1 MLPLF
6 VRHDLA
12 WMSAHPARQ
21 GAKKR
26 KRSGPTRARDL
37 DGKVWLAKKRRRTGP
52 TRADNMVTLAKQQVL
67 RRTQLNSSLSGKLAP
82 CMTIKKI
89 GAQMAIRFFKM
100 KLQQRPQLNVKLTQR
115 DADAL
120 DALVANMK
128 RNTVP
133 LAPSSVRCARY
144 LGCLR
149 CFPASY
155 YSPAVLTKRGWHE
168 CASVLRHHPICAET
182 VGTQDSRGLWVTP
195 RMGEWIQGLPRGW
208 AATAPLEEPVEPMV
222 RTGGWQHA
230 ISNRMSCVDLFT
242 GCGAGTRVAANSGN
256 HFLRGVQHGLQSRLG
271 RAHEQQRP

>member
-89 GAQMAIRFFKM
+89 GAQVVIRFFKM
-100 KLQQRPQLNVKLTQR
+100 KLQQRPQLNVELTQR

-144 LGCLR
+144 LGV
-149 CFPASY
+149 F
-155 YSPAVLTKRGWHE
+155 AVLP
-168 CASVLRHHPICAET
+168 CQLLQP
-182 VGTQDSRGLWVTP
+182 SR
-195 RMGEWIQGLPRGW
+195 
-208 AATAPLEEPVEPMV
+208 AY
-222 RTGGWQHA
+222 
-230 ISNRMSCVDLFT
+230 
-242 GCGAGTRVAANSGN
+242 
-256 HFLRGVQHGLQSRLG
+256 
-271 RAHEQQRP
+271 

>member
-67 RRTQLNSSLSGKLAP
+67 RMTQLNSSLSGKLAP

-100 KLQQRPQLNVKLTQR
+100 KLQQRPQLNVELTQR

-120 DALVANMK
+120 DALVAK
-128 RNTVP
+128 YEEKHGAVGTKLCP
-133 LAPSSVRCARY
+133 FCAL
-144 LGCLR
+144 LGV
-149 CFPASY
+149 F
-155 YSPAVLTKRGWHE
+155 AVLP
-168 CASVLRHHPICAET
+168 CQLLQP
-182 VGTQDSRGLWVTP
+182 SR
-195 RMGEWIQGLPRGW
+195 
-208 AATAPLEEPVEPMV
+208 AY
-222 RTGGWQHA
+222 
-230 ISNRMSCVDLFT
+230 
-242 GCGAGTRVAANSGN
+242 
-256 HFLRGVQHGLQSRLG
+256 
-271 RAHEQQRP
+271 

>member
-1 MLPLF
+1 
-6 VRHDLA
+6 
-12 WMSAHPARQ
+12 
-21 GAKKR
+21 
-26 KRSGPTRARDL
+26 
-37 DGKVWLAKKRRRTGP
+37 
-52 TRADNMVTLAKQQVL
+52 MVTLAKQQVL
-67 RRTQLNSSLSGKLAP
+67 RRTQLNSSSGKLAP

-133 LAPSSVRCARY
+133 LAPSSVRFARY

-168 CASVLRHHPICAET
+168 CASVLRHHPSCAET
-182 VGTQDSRGLWVTP
+182 VGTQHSRGLWVTP

-242 GCGAGTRVAANSGN
+242 GCGAGTRVAASSGN